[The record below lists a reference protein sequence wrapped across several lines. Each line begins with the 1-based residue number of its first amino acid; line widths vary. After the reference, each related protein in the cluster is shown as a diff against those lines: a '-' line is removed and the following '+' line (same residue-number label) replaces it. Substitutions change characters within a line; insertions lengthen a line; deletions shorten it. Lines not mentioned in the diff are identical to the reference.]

1 MYLSRLEIENFR
13 GIRSARIE
21 FGESTI
27 LIGEND
33 SGKTSLLDAICLIL
47 SPAPDNE
54 PLIFEAD
61 DFYKAGGLSSDTPLG
76 DLRISLVFCERSL
89 DEWTF
94 MRNNEIG
101 LSLTDDTGRLQELSI
116 DVKASPPAVNEK
128 ARAKWRISVER
139 RSRMEYTDDT
149 SILGWIRRLN
159 PVFRTRSGIPDNF
172 QDNGPDLHTKYIEA
186 LRSLG
191 QVSRFF
197 TTDGPPLDQVI
208 YEILGRKPL
217 PEGHGGKRVPLKR
230 GSAAEKMGMLI
241 FITAMLQSGSLMA
254 DPAAEPI
261 IIIEDP
267 EAHLHPMTLQA
278 VKILIERLKW
288 QKIITTQSGDLL
300 SDFPLQDI
308 RRIARHEGV
317 IRQNWVKP
325 GSLTS
330 EDLRR
335 LSYHVR
341 MRMSTATFAR
351 CWLLVEGESEIWLL
365 PHIARLCGYDLSI
378 EGIVCVEFAQCG
390 ISPLIKAA
398 NQFGIGWFLLADG
411 DAAGKAYIDTA
422 RHFAGLTRD
431 NPDDHCLRFRERDI
445 EHHLFF
451 NGYAR
456 IYEEYAGV
464 PANHSQ
470 NMKAGRIIGRA
481 IHRHSKPYMAVA
493 IIEAISHNNSPGV
506 PPELK
511 KLVESCVKLA
521 KESAVG
527 SRQSSV
533 ISRQSSD

>member
-1 MYLSRLEIENFR
+1 MYLSRLEIKNFR

-21 FGESTI
+21 LGESTI

-33 SGKTSLLDAICLIL
+33 SGKTSLLDAICLVL
-47 SPAPDNE
+47 SPAPENE
-54 PLIFEAD
+54 PLIFDAD
-61 DFYKAGGLSSDTPLG
+61 DFYKAGGFTGDPPLG
-76 DLRISLVFCERSL
+76 DLRISLVFCERSP
-89 DEWTF
+89 DEWSF

-101 LSLTDDTGRLQELSI
+101 LLLNDDTGRLQELSI
-116 DVKASPPAVNEK
+116 DVTASPPAGNEK
-128 ARAKWRISVER
+128 SRARWRISVER
-139 RSRMEYTDDT
+139 RSRMEYTDDIA
-149 SILGWIRRLN
+149 ILGWIRGLN
-159 PVFRTRSGIPDNF
+159 PVFRTRSGVPDYM
-172 QDNGPDLHTKYIEA
+172 QDLGADLHTKYLEA

-197 TTDGPPLDQVI
+197 TSDGLPLDQVI

-217 PEGHGGKRVPLKR
+217 PGGRSGKRVPVQH

-241 FITAMLQSGSLMA
+241 FITAMLQSGSQMA
-254 DPAAEPI
+254 DPSAEPI

-288 QKIITTQSGDLL
+288 QKIITTQSGDML

-308 RRIARHEGV
+308 SRISRYAGT
-317 IRQNWVKP
+317 ISQNQVKP

-365 PHIARLCGYDLSI
+365 PHIARLCGYDLSM

-398 NQFGIGWFLLADG
+398 NQFGIGWFLLSDG

-422 RHFAGLTRD
+422 RHFAGLLGD
-431 NPDDHCLRFRERDI
+431 NPEDHCLRFRERDI

-451 NGYAR
+451 NGYAAV
-456 IYEEYAGV
+456 YQDYAGV
-464 PANHSQ
+464 PAHHSQ

-511 KLVESCVKLA
+511 RLVEKCVRLA

-527 SRQSSV
+527 GRQSGV
-533 ISRQSSD
+533 